1 MGYIE
6 EATAK
11 KELAA
16 LEQER
21 QRLEK
26 ELATTRTSRQ
36 DWKDKAQLAQD
47 EVQKTKAAYDELI
60 DEIKKKYHK
69 VKGHV
74 LKNFRGALGELDFLD
89 ICASPR
95 ASLSWSYLLILTCWL
110 QTSWE

>member
-1 MGYIE
+1 MGYVE
-6 EATAK
+6 ETTAK

-36 DWKDKAQLAQD
+36 DWKEKAQLA
-47 EVQKTKAAYDELI
+47 EAELKKTKATCDELVG
-60 DEIKKKYHK
+60 EIKKKYQK

-89 ICASPR
+89 TCASPR
-95 ASLSWSYLLILTCWL
+95 ASLSWFLFLIL
-110 QTSWE
+110 SS